1 MIRGTS
7 PVRRRILR
15 GGLAAGS
22 LFLPVPWAWV
32 WAQSEGAAKLLRAP
46 KLALVMGNSAYRG
59 VPALKN
65 PGNDSRAVAEA
76 LRAAH
81 FDVALVQ
88 DATRERMEE
97 AIGAH
102 ARALAARKAV
112 GLVYYAGHGLQ
123 MQWRNYL
130 LPVDAAVVKAADV
143 PARCVDVTTLM
154 EALRKAG
161 NPMNVIILDACR
173 DNPFGAE
180 VQPDRRGLSQADA
193 PTGSFLA
200 YATAPGNTA
209 DDGEGA
215 HGLYTE
221 HLLREIRVREARIE
235 DVFKRVRLGVR
246 KASGGRQVPWESTS
260 LEEDFYFFPP
270 EQLRRL
276 SQEEQE
282 REFREELAAYERV
295 ADSRDASALEGFLR
309 RHPSGRFA
317 ELAQLR
323 LDAALAATGEKPV
336 RVPSARGNL
345 HTAGTER
352 MDTAYAVGDRYLYM
366 MLDRLKGGVIPFG
379 REQVVTAVTE
389 NEVIFND
396 GRMVLDRLGNV
407 VVNFDGKRFTPR
419 QDKPLEF
426 AVGRRW
432 TTRYGVTRNGVDT
445 GWAETDFRVV
455 ARERIKVP
463 AGTFDAFRVE
473 ASRFVGNDDGS
484 TREGTVTYWMQPS
497 RVRRVIIQE
506 EKVWEVTAGRRRVLI
521 DRRIELNR
529 FQQR

>member
-1 MIRGTS
+1 MRH
-7 PVRRRILR
+7 PRRRFLQ

-32 WAQSEGAAKLLRAP
+32 WAQSEGATKLLRAP

-59 VPALKN
+59 VPALRN

-76 LRAAH
+76 LRGAG
-81 FDVALVQ
+81 FDVTLVQ
-88 DATRERMEE
+88 DASRERMED
-97 AIGAH
+97 AIAAH
-102 ARALAARKAV
+102 SRTLAARKAV
-112 GLVYYAGHGLQ
+112 GLFYFAGHGLQ

-130 LPVDAAVVKAADV
+130 LPVEAAVAKVADV
-143 PARCVDVTTLM
+143 PAKCVDVTTLM
-154 EALRKAG
+154 GALRKAD

-173 DNPFGAE
+173 DNPFGTE
-180 VQPDRRGLSQADA
+180 VQADRKGLSQADA

-200 YATAPGNTA
+200 FATAPGNTA

-221 HLLREIRVREARIE
+221 HLLREIKVREARIE

-246 KASGGRQVPWESTS
+246 RASGGRQVPWESTS

-270 EQLRRL
+270 EQLRKR

-295 ADSRDASALEGFLR
+295 ADSRDALAVENFLR
-309 RHPSGRFA
+309 RYPNGHFA

-323 LDAALAATGEKPV
+323 LDAALAAAGEKPV
-336 RVPSARGNL
+336 QVASARGNP

-352 MDTAYAVGDRYLYM
+352 MDTAYAVGDRYFYM
-366 MLDRLKGGVIPFG
+366 SLDRLKGAVIPLG
-379 REQVVTAVTE
+379 QEQVVTAVTDT
-389 NEVIFND
+389 EVIFDN
-396 GRMVLDRLGNV
+396 GRMILDLLGNV
-407 VVNFDGKRFTPR
+407 VRNFDGRRYTPR

-426 AVGRRW
+426 AVGKRW
-432 TTRYGVTRNGVDT
+432 TTRYGTSRGGTDM
-445 GWAETDFRVV
+445 GWAETDFRIVG
-455 ARERIKVP
+455 RERVTVP

-473 ASRFVGNDDGS
+473 ASTFVGNNDGS
-484 TREGTVTYWMQPS
+484 SREGTVTYWMQPS
-497 RVRRVIIQE
+497 RVRRVIIHD
-506 EKVWEVTAGRRRVLI
+506 EKVWEVAAGQRRVLI

-529 FQQR
+529 FKQR